1 MGCLSSVHWARKGRV
16 SGGIAFGNPVSNKSA
31 MKVEKR

>member
-1 MGCLSSVHWARKGRV
+1 MGCLSSVHCARKGRV
-16 SGGIAFGNPVSNKSA
+16 SGGIAFSKPISNKSA